1 MRTHVIVNPAAG
13 NGRVRRLWPR
23 LEPRLRT
30 ASPGLSVDWTTAPG
44 EATSLTR
51 AALDDGEER
60 IVAVGG
66 DGTLHEV
73 VNGFFA
79 ADGTPLAPAAC
90 LVPIPCG
97 TGTDFRRALSIPTGV
112 EAVEL
117 LEKGQTEWID
127 LLRLQYTAP
136 DGTRTQRYA
145 LNIASFGLS
154 SRVVQ
159 AVARS
164 WDALPGS
171 LRYPVALLRALRAH
185 RPCPVDLTLDGTPLE
200 GAAIHLVAVA
210 NGHAFGGGIQIAPK
224 ARFDD
229 GYLDVTILRDVPAW
243 TLLRCLDRFYSGTHL
258 SLKGVTAARGQY
270 FTARPQTDTPVWV
283 EADGE
288 LLGQLPVTVEVVPEA
303 LQIQF

>member
-23 LEPRLRT
+23 LESRLRE
-30 ASPGLSVDWTTAPG
+30 ASADLSVEWTPG
-44 EATSLTR
+44 PGAATELVRS
-51 AALDDGEER
+51 ALRDGEER

-79 ADGTPLAPAAC
+79 ADGAPLAPAAC

-127 LLRLQYTAP
+127 LLRLHYTAP
-136 DGTRTQRYA
+136 DGSRTQRYA

-154 SRVVQ
+154 SRVVR

-164 WDALPGS
+164 WSALPGS

-185 RPCPVDLTLDGTPLE
+185 RSCPVDLTLDDTPLE
-200 GAAIHLVAVA
+200 ISGIHLVAVA

-229 GYLDVTILRDVPAW
+229 GDLDVTILRDVPVW
-243 TLLRCLDRFYSGTHL
+243 TLLRRIYRFYSGTHL
-258 SLKGVTAARGQY
+258 TLEGVTAARGQH
-270 FTARPQTDTPVWV
+270 FTARPQTDTPVWL